1 MILQKQSVL
10 AESEALMPE
19 LKRILND
26 IDKAKRKGENRLH
39 IVREVG
45 ESTVLELR
53 DMGYVVLQTYINGR
67 IDTIV
72 GWKREC

>member
-26 IDKAKRKGENRLH
+26 IEKEKRKGENRLH